1 MSQTIVSNLI
11 NLLQSSGKPY
21 QSGDKAIQNSYK
33 DFKNLFS
40 KAQAADFKIQSKYI
54 GNPYANK
61 NKLVKNYFW
70 IPSVSKT
77 NPDGVV
83 SISAFLTK
91 DNDGNPYIRISVE
104 IRSNPTQ
111 KEMKEIAFKARPTYA
126 KMLKIPLAND
136 LFYYYSGNFSKEYDP
151 SIVTTFINDISAEDH
166 VEVVKKIR
174 LENIEDET
182 LLDEMKEG
190 FLNLLPYYKIA
201 TGQKESPENNSTLNH
216 SSLITGFPKN
226 LILFGPPGTGKTYNS
241 VAYAEAIIKK
251 DKSLFEKLENDEPI
265 TDEQYESLK
274 HDFNADLIEYD
285 DYGNVIKGK
294 ICFTTFHQSYSYED
308 FIEGIFPNVDKK
320 ESTNSDAGER
330 KGDISYVLRP
340 GVFKSLCDYA
350 KGKDEYLVIIIDEIN
365 RGNISKIFGD
375 LISLVEEGKR
385 IGAKDQLMATLPY
398 SKEKWGV
405 PDNVYII
412 GTMNTADRSIER
424 LDTALRRRF
433 AFKEMMP
440 HPELL
445 AGCDKCLSLEEKG
458 PIATDMKLSDILT
471 AVNDRIAYIY
481 DRDHQIGHSYFLEI
495 KKNGLDPSTYYLT
508 DLANVFKRE
517 VVPLLQE
524 YFYGNY
530 EKIRYVL
537 GEGDDSDEKTNI
549 ISLRER
555 SPYANA
561 NFSSISNGDDEE
573 RIYEI
578 NEKAFHNIE
587 TYKKI
592 LSKEEN

>member
-1 MSQTIVSNLI
+1 
-11 NLLQSSGKPY
+11 
-21 QSGDKAIQNSYK
+21 
-33 DFKNLFS
+33 
-40 KAQAADFKIQSKYI
+40 
-54 GNPYANK
+54 
-61 NKLVKNYFW
+61 
-70 IPSVSKT
+70 
-77 NPDGVV
+77 
-83 SISAFLTK
+83 
-91 DNDGNPYIRISVE
+91 
-104 IRSNPTQ
+104 
-111 KEMKEIAFKARPTYA
+111 
-126 KMLKIPLAND
+126 
-136 LFYYYSGNFSKEYDP
+136 
-151 SIVTTFINDISAEDH
+151 
-166 VEVVKKIR
+166 
-174 LENIEDET
+174 
-182 LLDEMKEG
+182 
-190 FLNLLPYYKIA
+190 
-201 TGQKESPENNSTLNH
+201 
-216 SSLITGFPKN
+216 
-226 LILFGPPGTGKTYNS
+226 
-241 VAYAEAIIKK
+241 
-251 DKSLFEKLENDEPI
+251 
-265 TDEQYESLK
+265 
-274 HDFNADLIEYD
+274 
-285 DYGNVIKGK
+285 
-294 ICFTTFHQSYSYED
+294 
-308 FIEGIFPNVDKK
+308 
-320 ESTNSDAGER
+320 
-330 KGDISYVLRP
+330 
-340 GVFKSLCDYA
+340 
-350 KGKDEYLVIIIDEIN
+350 
-365 RGNISKIFGD
+365 
-375 LISLVEEGKR
+375 
-385 IGAKDQLMATLPY
+385 MATLPY

-458 PIATDMKLSDILT
+458 PIATDLKLSDILT
-471 AVNDRIAYIY
+471 AMNDRIAYIY